1 MTGVTLIPQ
10 YSYFQNLDLFWGC
23 PAKCNVVWWYP
34 EGSHF
39 VYNYLLK
46 YVQDS
51 DLFKLEESWKQYG
64 FLSFFA
70 PNLSPIFLQEICL
83 G

>member
-1 MTGVTLIPQ
+1 MTGVTLVPQ
-10 YSYFQNLDLFWGC
+10 YSYFQNLDLFGGC

-46 YVQDS
+46 YVQGS
-51 DLFKLEESWKQYG
+51 DLFQLEESWKQYG
-64 FLSFFA
+64 FLSLFA
-70 PNLSPIFLQEICL
+70 PNLSPIFLQGIC
-83 G
+83 